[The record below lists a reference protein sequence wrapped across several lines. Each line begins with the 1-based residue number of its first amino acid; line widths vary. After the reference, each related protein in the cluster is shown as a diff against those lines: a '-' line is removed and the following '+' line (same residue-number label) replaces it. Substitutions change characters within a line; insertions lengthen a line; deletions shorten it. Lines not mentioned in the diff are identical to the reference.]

1 MSHLSDRGREGCRA
15 SSMSSKCTAH
25 HTAVLPSH
33 QAEGGL
39 LSELQ
44 DALLIFSKLFSF
56 YWKTDSYLIQYI
68 LIIVS
73 PLSILSFFPESSLS
87 LYPVFKPLPRI

>member
-1 MSHLSDRGREGCRA
+1 
-15 SSMSSKCTAH
+15 MSSKFTAH

-56 YWKTDSYLIQYI
+56 YWKTDSYLMQYI

-73 PLSILSFFPESSLS
+73 PLSILSFFSESSLS
-87 LYPVFKPLPRI
+87 FYPVFKPLPRI